1 MMIEVVTN
9 DLNGKLA
16 AFEQVVETAQAK
28 MTEEA
33 QNAKDAKLRQVLM
46 QKEKEAEEA
55 QKKADEKARVQAETE
70 AKEKEKEQEA
80 EIAKRR

>member
-1 MMIEVVTN
+1 MMIEVVTS

-33 QNAKDAKLRQVLM
+33 
-46 QKEKEAEEA
+46 
-55 QKKADEKARVQAETE
+55 
-70 AKEKEKEQEA
+70 
-80 EIAKRR
+80 